1 MIVYVLCGGII
12 QTCAPQR
19 CSVEVRKL
27 GPHIKIKIMYPHH
40 PTFFESRL
48 LKIGAQLIPLEPF
61 LCVTTKGGH
70 ITTYKSLIISLR
82 NMYVPVHLE
91 IILTTLTYIIPD
103 FTPLWNR
110 NMLLVPNNYLFSM
123 VIQFLVLGPVF
134 FVGKTEHL
142 TLK

>member
-1 MIVYVLCGGII
+1 
-12 QTCAPQR
+12 
-19 CSVEVRKL
+19 
-27 GPHIKIKIMYPHH
+27 
-40 PTFFESRL
+40 
-48 LKIGAQLIPLEPF
+48 
-61 LCVTTKGGH
+61 
-70 ITTYKSLIISLR
+70 
-82 NMYVPVHLE
+82 MYVPVHLE